1 MSTVTRQ
8 KKEKLKVLL
17 DQLSPYEHE
26 QIFLLIKK
34 DTSDFTSSESGI
46 FVSADS
52 ISDECFQKIDE
63 YTAFCFEQ
71 KKMIHEGEVKRE
83 EYSKLVNKNQ

>member
-1 MSTVTRQ
+1 VNRQ
-8 KKEKLKVLL
+8 RKEKLKVLL
-17 DQLSPYEHE
+17 DQLSSCEHE

-34 DTSDFTSSESGI
+34 DTSDFTSSESGV

-52 ISDECFQKIDE
+52 ISDECFQKIEE
-63 YTAFCFEQ
+63 YTSFCFEQ

-83 EYSKLVNKNQ
+83 EYSKLVNKN

>member
-1 MSTVTRQ
+1 MSTVNRQ
-8 KKEKLKVLL
+8 RKEKLKVLL
-17 DQLSPYEHE
+17 DQLSSCEHE

-34 DTSDFTSSESGI
+34 DTSDFTSSESGV

-52 ISDECFQKIDE
+52 ISDECFQKIEE
-63 YTAFCFEQ
+63 YTSFCFEQ

-83 EYSKLVNKNQ
+83 EYSKLVNKN

>member
-1 MSTVTRQ
+1 MSTVNRQ
-8 KKEKLKVLL
+8 RKEKLKVLL
-17 DQLSPYEHE
+17 DKLSPYEHE

-52 ISDECFQKIDE
+52 LSDECFKNIED
-63 YTAFCFEQ
+63 YTSFCFEQ
-71 KKMIHEGEVKRE
+71 KKMIQEGEAKRD
-83 EYSKLVNKNQ
+83 EYSKMLNKN